1 MTFLLAVMLAI
12 AIPERPPPAALP
24 PQDWSAL
31 PQLTLR
37 HPADPTAAMSAYVR
51 QEVLQGRCASAIR
64 APAGWTL
71 PVDIAVLASADGAIR
86 RVVPRAIHCPTVE
99 QYAAGIVFSGVRDN
113 VDLPAGVG
121 DRWYRTR
128 LTFAWSP

>member
-1 MTFLLAVMLAI
+1 MTFLLPFTLAVAM
-12 AIPERPPPAALP
+12 PERAPQEALP

-31 PQLTLR
+31 PQLALR
-37 HPADPTAAMSAYVR
+37 RPADPTAAMSAYVH
-51 QEVLQGRCASAIR
+51 QEVLRGRCASATR
-64 APAGWTL
+64 TPAGWTL

-99 QYAAGIVFSGVRDN
+99 QYAAGLVFSGARDN
-113 VDLPAGVG
+113 VDLPASVG

-128 LTFAWSP
+128 LIFAWDP